1 MDLIH
6 SSSGSH
12 NAEFFCNANSI
23 GLCGCM
29 QYERG
34 TIWRDDMVP
43 GIRREILKG
52 KREENERREREEY
65 CATRFLRV

>member
-34 TIWRDDMVP
+34 TIWRGMVP